1 MAVEPTAN
9 SLEVSSHPDPMA
21 DPSTVS
27 DVIPFG
33 VRVAASWAWRVLVL
47 GLLVVGIYQ
56 AITYFS
62 AVTLPV
68 AVAVMI
74 TALLNPAITL
84 LRKWGWP
91 AYLASGVILFGTVV
105 IVLAVFTG
113 IGAQVANEAPGLVD
127 RTMDGIAAML
137 DWLAEGP
144 LHIQVSVI
152 DEGWIEIK
160 KWVSNSQ
167 SQIARY
173 LALVGS
179 GVGSFF
185 AGLAVSLMSAFFFG
199 AHGKEIFTG
208 AANLLVPGSVRAKV
222 VTASGKGWFSL
233 VSYMRA
239 QVIVAAVDAAGI
251 ALAALLLDLPLVAA
265 LFALTFFTS
274 FIPVIGAVTAG
285 TVAVALALVTQGWV
299 AALIM
304 LGATILVMQAEG
316 NLLAPLL
323 LGKAVNLHPLAV
335 LLGLVVGAT
344 LGGIVGALLI
354 IPILAFLV
362 AFGKALR
369 ENASLQPPEDVPRV
383 ESTAEPDVESA

>member
-1 MAVEPTAN
+1 MAVELNTN
-9 SLEVSSHPDPMA
+9 SPEVSSQQGSMA

-27 DVIPFG
+27 DAIPFG
-33 VRVAASWAWRVLVL
+33 VRVAAGWAWRLLALGVLV
-47 GLLVVGIYQ
+47 VASYRM
-56 AITYFS
+56 ITFFS

-68 AVAVMI
+68 AVAIMI
-74 TALLNPAITL
+74 TALLTPAIVR

-91 AYLASGVILFGTVV
+91 PYLASGVILLGTIV
-105 IVLAVFTG
+105 IVVAVFVG

-137 DWLAEGP
+137 DWLANGP
-144 LHIQVSVI
+144 LHIQATVI

-160 KWVSNSQ
+160 KWVANSQ

-173 LALVGS
+173 LAIVGS

-185 AGLAVSLMSAFFFG
+185 AGLAVSLMSVFFFG
-199 AHGKEIFTG
+199 AHGKEIFAG
-208 AANLLVPGSVRAKV
+208 AANLLFPDSVREKMV
-222 VTASGKGWFSL
+222 SASGKGWFSL
-233 VSYMRA
+233 VAYMRA

-265 LFALTFFTS
+265 LFALTFFSS
-274 FIPVIGAVTAG
+274 FVPVIGAVTAG

-369 ENASLQPPEDVPRV
+369 ENASPKPPEDTPQ
-383 ESTAEPDVESA
+383 VESAEPIAESA